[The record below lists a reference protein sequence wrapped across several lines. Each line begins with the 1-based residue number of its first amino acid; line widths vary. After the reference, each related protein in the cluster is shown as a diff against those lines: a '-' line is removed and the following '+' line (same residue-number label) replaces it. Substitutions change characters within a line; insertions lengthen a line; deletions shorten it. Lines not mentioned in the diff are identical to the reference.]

1 MNKAIYQLLA
11 VIFIVSMLASCEVED
26 IDTGPF
32 NITVKNETCTS
43 WTIKENGKT
52 LVTIGKNASSGGVRT
67 ASFTAEKG
75 KHTCVF
81 SPDPDTCFFSGFIL
95 GYVYEQADATFS
107 VEKDMT
113 INIGTLA
120 ITAY

>member
-1 MNKAIYQLLA
+1 MIKAIYSLLA
-11 VIFIVSMLASCEVED
+11 IILIASMLTGCEVED

-32 NITVKNETCTS
+32 DITVKNETCSS

-52 LVTIGKNASSGGVRT
+52 LVTIGKCTSSGDTRT
-67 ASFTAEKG
+67 ASFKAEKG
-75 KHTCVF
+75 KHTCIF

-95 GYVYEQADATFS
+95 GYVYKQDDATFN

-113 INIGTLA
+113 INIGTML
-120 ITAY
+120 ITIY